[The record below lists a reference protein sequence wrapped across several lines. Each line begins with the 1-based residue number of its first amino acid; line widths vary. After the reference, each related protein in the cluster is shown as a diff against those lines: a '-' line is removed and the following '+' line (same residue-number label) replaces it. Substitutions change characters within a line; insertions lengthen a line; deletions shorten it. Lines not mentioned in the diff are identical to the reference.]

1 MATGLSS
8 MGLALQNALGDS
20 VQENPYHR
28 ESDHYEIVSAF
39 AYLIGVKRELFER
52 TNSTLDMKIY
62 NKLENDKNAR
72 IIRELCTLR
81 TEIERGFIHIC
92 KAVQQD
98 YRSISALHEMV
109 TTGFVDD
116 LEKSGIRL
124 YQHDREPVKFVI
136 ELNKSINS
144 RINNCRQVFPD
155 WIMWD
160 YIKKLFVIPNG
171 NTEEGLRTAASFYYE
186 HKNFFPYQAFL
197 NWPEADNFGNIL
209 SCDRKFVSNLYEW
222 NNDSFNELSRVTDVK
237 EDTKDQVYDFIEGS
251 EKVVFVVD
259 CENSDPY
266 AFCAALRGLD
276 EEKLAKVSKIVLYD
290 DVHASSAW
298 DILKKYVSVKIE
310 YSLIERLRDNKSLA
324 DVKVTTCICRE
335 YFMNNVDSFVLVSSD
350 SDYYG
355 LIEELPKT
363 RFLVMAEKYKFSPSM
378 RDALTARGIFSCYID
393 DFYSGDNDEIKQAA
407 MIRSATGILNN
418 PLQDLDVEM
427 VMDTVVASTRV
438 NLTPDERKNFINR
451 YLKKAELKVDQ
462 QGKIVIELPGIKG
475 KW

>member
-1 MATGLSS
+1 MTNLSS
-8 MGLALQNALGDS
+8 IGVALQNALGDS
-20 VQENPYHR
+20 VQENTYYR
-28 ESDHYEIVSAF
+28 ENDHYEIVSTF
-39 AYLIGVKRELFER
+39 AYLIGVKKELFER
-52 TNSTLDMKIY
+52 GNSTLDMKIFD
-62 NKLENDKNAR
+62 KLETDKNAR

-81 TEIERGFIHIC
+81 TEVERGFIHIC

-98 YRSISALHEMV
+98 YRSISTLHEMV
-109 TTGFVDD
+109 TTGFIDD

-124 YQHDREPVKFVI
+124 YQHDRSPVKFVI

-171 NTEEGLRTAASFYYE
+171 STEEGLKEAATFYYE
-186 HKNFFPYQAFL
+186 HKNYFPYQAFL

-209 SCDRKFVSNLYEW
+209 SCDRKFVCNLYEW

-251 EKVVFVVD
+251 EKIVFVVD

-266 AFCAALRGLD
+266 AFCAALRGLGD
-276 EEKLAKVSKIVLYD
+276 EKLTKVSKIVLYD

-335 YFMNNVDSFVLVSSD
+335 FFMNNVDAFVLVSSD

-355 LIEELPKT
+355 LIEELPNV
-363 RFLVMAEKYKFSPSM
+363 RFLVMAQKFKFSQSM
-378 RDALTARGIFSCYID
+378 REALTLRGIFFCYID

-407 MIRSATGILNN
+407 MVRSSTEILNK
-418 PLQDLDVEM
+418 PLKELDIES
-427 VMDTVVASTRV
+427 VMEAVISITRV
-438 NLTPDERKNFINR
+438 NLTPEERKSFINR
-451 YLKKAELKVDQ
+451 YLKKADLKVDEE
-462 QGKIVIELPGIKG
+462 GKFIIQLPGTKG